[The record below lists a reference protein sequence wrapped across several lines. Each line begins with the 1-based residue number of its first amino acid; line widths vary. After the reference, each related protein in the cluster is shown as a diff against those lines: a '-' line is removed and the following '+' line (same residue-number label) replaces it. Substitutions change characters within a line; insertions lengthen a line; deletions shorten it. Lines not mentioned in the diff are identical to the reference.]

1 MPTIERPLENIHAE
15 IYAPTGGFIL
25 GVSVFGDSFGG
36 EALRFGTIRM
46 GDLFSDAYE
55 SNQWVDYIAD
65 ATSINYNRGAV
76 NDGASNTVQV
86 YALDIMTSY
95 FFLASYRKYQ
105 DATLDAVLPTRN
117 TLQYK

>member
-65 ATSINYNRGAV
+65 ATRCS
-76 NDGASNTVQV
+76 
-86 YALDIMTSY
+86 
-95 FFLASYRKYQ
+95 K
-105 DATLDAVLPTRN
+105 
-117 TLQYK
+117 